1 MFKFVAISNF
11 YSLTFLL
18 FDVKNFLKVF
28 FKSFFNI
35 RFLKN
40 VVLVFFPED
49 FFYSIISFILCQEV
63 FGIFLRNIQFYKLE
77 VFYSIKTVFI
87 LTPSIIFVNTFIIF
101 FVFFLTL
108 SFVKVFI
115 VRIIVI

>member
-28 FKSFFNI
+28 LKNFFNI

-40 VVLVFFPED
+40 VVFVFFAED

-63 FGIFLRNIQFYKLE
+63 SVTSFK
-77 VFYSIKTVFI
+77 
-87 LTPSIIFVNTFIIF
+87 F
-101 FVFFLTL
+101 F
-108 SFVKVFI
+108 KKYGK
-115 VRIIVI
+115 